1 MVDSQVFA
9 DGEPVD
15 PIKLQKL
22 QDQIREISQVAQSA
36 YNLSSQTVDGTTVSY
51 VYHTKAG
58 VESFQNVASGKLYT
72 APIDVEWSSDYTN
85 VYTVATPRLKD
96 SSYHDVRVSFTG
108 SPSQPTMVIYY
119 INTKNKTGVLT
130 ELNVHW
136 ISVARKSISQS

>member
-1 MVDSQVFA
+1 MAEVFA

-22 QDQIREISQVAQSA
+22 QDQINEIKKVAQSA
-36 YNLSSQTVDGTTVSY
+36 YELSSKTVDGTTVSY

-58 VESFQNVASGKLYT
+58 VEKFEDVTSGKLYT
-72 APIDVEWSSDYTN
+72 SQIDLEWSSDYSS

-96 SSYHDVRVSFTG
+96 SSYQDIRISFTG
-108 SPSQPTMVIYY
+108 AQSQPTMVVYY
-119 INTKNKTGVLT
+119 LNSKNKSAVIP

-136 ISVARKSISQS
+136 ISVAKKIISS

>member
-1 MVDSQVFA
+1 MVGSVFA

-15 PIKLQKL
+15 PIKLQNL
-22 QDQIREISQVAQSA
+22 QDQINEIKQTAQTA
-36 YNLSSQTVDGTTVSY
+36 YELSSKTIDGTTVSY

-58 VESFQNVASGKLYT
+58 VEKFENVVSGKLYT
-72 APIDVEWSSDYTN
+72 SQIDLEWSGDYSD

-108 SPSQPTMVIYY
+108 TPSQPTMVIYY
-119 INTKNKTGVLT
+119 LNSKNKTGSLT

-136 ISVARKSISQS
+136 VSVARKAVTPL